1 LRRYS
6 HIQRVPFLCQVVADH
21 QLHQQACLLIRSGCD
36 DMRLFPSVA
45 KEFDCPQSDRRTS
58 AALAAASLCSRGDM
72 RALILAHLRDSS
84 RNVRSAVATAL
95 NAYPYDNL
103 PAFELHSVALCLC
116 VSLQLESVPEVVAAL
131 MLTLAG
137 IFPRLYSVPRVILEA
152 MQQHPAVFDL
162 LSHWICQTHIQ
173 PPEAPSVA
181 DHDCGESTFGPD
193 FLTLE
198 QLLHE
203 LTAMKGCE
211 PFLPPSIS
219 CKLVLISAVISGSH
233 GIAINVSPDVAV
245 RSGVGRA
252 HMSSFLAAA
261 AASVGP
267 RPSPPPPAPH
277 SCLCSFIRMCG
288 SKHFIPLFLQVDVPR
303 LFLLAGLRGG
313 GSRPACMGDDKENVG
328 VGVPLS
334 IRTID
339 LPSREDFKLQTVSFS
354 LQTYFVNAATNE
366 VILAADFPP
375 SLNETIPID
384 AQEEAVSRAAVEG
397 ETAGPLEV
405 VRAQLVNELVLE
417 LVCAVQQCVETLP
430 KDDTQLIA
438 SACQGACAFAYS
450 IISGASSFEICDDL
464 LCQALSLAASA
475 GVVAVFLAATTH
487 KFSVTLQALMDAIL
501 SCASHSRCRVR
512 VAALNVLCSE
522 FVSFVR
528 NRAADY
534 SSFCQNHLEMF
545 ASVRRALLAAVN
557 DEADVVVATALNC
570 LASVLSLD
578 SEIAGVLFD
587 CVAAALKDALTF
599 CLSKSDSRSK
609 AAAKVQVLLEHTAS
623 SLFSDSPPDLPRI
636 ERSCVEIRRI
646 CKWFPSSHKPPL
658 CAQQL
663 RLQALKVAS
672 SLLSS
677 KRLCSQVS
685 SDRGACNVSRVL
697 CVCAGQGA

>member
-1 LRRYS
+1 M
-6 HIQRVPFLCQVVADH
+6 
-21 QLHQQACLLIRSGCD
+21 RS
-36 DMRLFPSVA
+36 
-45 KEFDCPQSDRRTS
+45 
-58 AALAAASLCSRGDM
+58 
-72 RALILAHLRDSS
+72 LILAHLRDSS

-95 NAYPYDNL
+95 NAFPYDNL
-103 PAFELHSVALCLC
+103 PVFELHSVALCMC

-131 MLTLAG
+131 MSTLAG
-137 IFPRLYSVPRVILEA
+137 IFPRLYFVPRVVLEA

-173 PPEAPSVA
+173 PPEAPSAA
-181 DHDCGESTFGPD
+181 DHESGESAFGPD

-198 QLLHE
+198 QLLLE

-211 PFLPPSIS
+211 PLLPPSIS
-219 CKLVLISAVISGSH
+219 CKLILISAVISGSH
-233 GIAINVSPDVAV
+233 GIAMNDSPGVAV
-245 RSGVGRA
+245 RSGVDRA
-252 HMSSFLAAA
+252 LMSSFLAAA

-267 RPSPPPPAPH
+267 SPSPPPPAPH

-313 GSRPACMGDDKENVG
+313 GPGGDDKESAV
-328 VGVPLS
+328 VGVPLP
-334 IRTID
+334 IRAID

-354 LQTYFVNAATNE
+354 LQNYFVNAATNE
-366 VILAADFPP
+366 VVLAADFPS
-375 SLNETIPID
+375 SLNEMVHID
-384 AQEEAVSRAAVEG
+384 AQQAAASCATAEG
-397 ETAGPLEV
+397 EAAGSLEV
-405 VRAQLVNELVLE
+405 IRAQLVNELVLE

-430 KDDTQLIA
+430 KDDAQLIA
-438 SACQGACAFAYS
+438 SACQGASAFAYS
-450 IISGASSFEICDDL
+450 IITSSSSFEIGNDL

-475 GVVAVFLAATTH
+475 GVVPVYLASAAH
-487 KFSVTLQALMDAIL
+487 KFSVTLHALVDAIL
-501 SCASHSRCRVR
+501 SCAAHSSCRVR

-528 NRAADY
+528 NRAVDY
-534 SSFCQNHLEMF
+534 SSFCPNHLEMF
-545 ASVRRALLAAVN
+545 AAVRRALLAAVN

-570 LASVLSLD
+570 LASVVSVD

-587 CVAAALKDALTF
+587 CVAASLKDALTF

-623 SLFSDSPPDLPRI
+623 SLFSDAPPDLARI

-677 KRLCSQVS
+677 KRVCSQVS
-685 SDRGACNVSRVL
+685 SDRDACNVCRVFY
-697 CVCAGQGA
+697 VYAGQGARDSD